1 MKLRYII
8 LWATA
13 LLVLGWVNFSILQNE
28 RLIRAGETIFLE
40 IGPRDPRSLI
50 QGDYMAML
58 YQVGQEIENLEE
70 LPPTGYLVIRLD
82 EQKIGHFVRLDD
94 EQTPLAAD
102 ERRLRYRKRVWDV
115 QIGAESFFFQEGQ
128 AELYSDARY
137 AELRLTPPGE
147 TLLVGLRGPDLEVLG
162 PTE

>member
-1 MKLRYII
+1 MKLRYLI

-13 LLVLGWVNFSILQNE
+13 LLVLGWVNFSILKNE
-28 RLIRAGETIFLE
+28 GLIAGGETIFLE

-50 QGDYMAML
+50 QGDYMAMR
-58 YQVGQEIENLEE
+58 YQVGQEITNLEE

-82 EQKIGHFVRLDD
+82 EQNIGHFVGIYD
-94 EQTPLAAD
+94 EQTPLAPD
-102 ERRLRYRKRVWDV
+102 ERRLRYRQRIWDV

-128 AELYSDARY
+128 AEAYSDARY
-137 AELRLTPPGE
+137 AELRLTPNGE
-147 TLLVGLRGPDLEVLG
+147 TLLVGLRGPNLEVLG

>member
-1 MKLRYII
+1 
-8 LWATA
+8 
-13 LLVLGWVNFSILQNE
+13 
-28 RLIRAGETIFLE
+28 
-40 IGPRDPRSLI
+40 
-50 QGDYMAML
+50 ML

-82 EQKIGHFVRLDD
+82 EQKIGHFVRLYD
-94 EQTPLAAD
+94 EQTPLATD